1 MQSSSILC
9 HLDRNIYTR
18 LRLARP
24 WSKQMPGSQF
34 LRKLYGKRQKKCV
47 KGFCKQK
54 FFDVRWIS
62 TTQRM
67 EANCLSLY
75 SLLRTKF
82 ILHSIYTSHNSFVVQ
97 FFLHCNGLYA
107 YWFVLFAFICYN
119 CLFQLQNAYLHP
131 RPAWDRVKQKLPLVS
146 TLKQWWRSQ
155 GSKSSPRRPAVIAP
169 APVAAEAY
177 PKTNSLDFG
186 SSISE

>member
-1 MQSSSILC
+1 MHYMQSSILC

-97 FFLHCNGLYA
+97 FFCIVTGCTLIGSYFLLL
-107 YWFVLFAFICYN
+107 FVTIVCFNYKTPIC
-119 CLFQLQNAYLHP
+119 
-131 RPAWDRVKQKLPLVS
+131 
-146 TLKQWWRSQ
+146 
-155 GSKSSPRRPAVIAP
+155 I
-169 APVAAEAY
+169 
-177 PKTNSLDFG
+177 LDQPE
-186 SSISE
+186 IE